1 MADVGRP
8 TPIGFSKIEVTRDIR
23 NGVRRNNYWDY
34 DIGPDETLSTDLV
47 RAFSTVE
54 GRDVCSLPPFAEA
67 LDPAALDT
75 SSESRLTGRT
85 RIGGKVTFVYADCVV
100 DVDNGEYLSV
110 ELLGSIGADGRD
122 GAPGHR
128 DAE

>member
-1 MADVGRP
+1 VD
-8 TPIGFSKIEVTRDIR
+8 D
-23 NGVRRNNYWDY
+23 
-34 DIGPDETLSTDLV
+34 DIGPDETVTTNVV
-47 RAFSTVE
+47 RAVSAVE

-75 SSESRLTGRT
+75 FLQPQLNGRT